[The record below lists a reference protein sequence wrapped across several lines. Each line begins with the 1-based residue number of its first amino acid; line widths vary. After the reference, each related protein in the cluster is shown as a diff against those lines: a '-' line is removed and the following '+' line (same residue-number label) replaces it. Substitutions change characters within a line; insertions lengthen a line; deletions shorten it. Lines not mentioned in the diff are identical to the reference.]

1 MNNTHFHELR
11 KREDEEKKRKAAELE
26 KAKWTGEQEALLA
39 EWAEKAACY
48 RWLHSRAEKYYRFRN
63 YLFTIPVIV
72 LSTLTGTANFAMDSF
87 VPDDRKKMAMG
98 IVGGV
103 NIFAGI
109 LSTLQN
115 FLRYAELME
124 SHRAISVSWSKFA
137 RNITVELALDEK
149 RRKSANDFLK
159 LCRAEFDRLIE
170 QAPLIEDDILKLFK
184 TRFKD
189 VDIIKPE
196 ICNGLHKC
204 KIYKPSQDEKVANIV
219 ANAGDR
225 FHDLK
230 TKSLKRLQ
238 IKQTNNLSNHSNNVN
253 KNDEN
258 VILIDSDKHN
268 FTNKNKVSDTNK
280 NKVSDPNI
288 NKVSDPFNKSK
299 PVINSDQLKDH
310 SPIKKHVKEPEVEE
324 NVEENNNN
332 NNDAVSDDDEN
343 TITSEDKKNIN
354 LLIDDIEIDNDEDG
368 DDEDGD
374 DEDSNN
380 DDVVINIDNTD

>member
-1 MNNTHFHELR
+1 MQHSHFHEL
-11 KREDEEKKRKAAELE
+11 KKKQEEEEKRKKEE
-26 KAKWTGEQEALLA
+26 KEKSKWTHEQEELLA

-87 VPDDRKKMAMG
+87 VPEDNKKMAMG

-170 QAPLIEDDILKLFK
+170 QAPLVEDDIIALFK
-184 TRFKD
+184 KKFDD

-196 ICNGLHKC
+196 VCNGLHKC
-204 KIYKPSQDEKVANIV
+204 KIYKPSQEEKVANIV
-219 ANAGDR
+219 ANAGDKLNN
-225 FHDLK
+225 LK
-230 TKSLKRLQ
+230 TKSMRRLEIKRTHNLSDVSNEVKQ
-238 IKQTNNLSNHSNNVN
+238 NEKVVLTSNTAKLPKSTFKCSPKSRNSLDEVIIDIAENKNNISLIKQDNIDSNNTG
-253 KNDEN
+253 
-258 VILIDSDKHN
+258 I
-268 FTNKNKVSDTNK
+268 
-280 NKVSDPNI
+280 
-288 NKVSDPFNKSK
+288 
-299 PVINSDQLKDH
+299 
-310 SPIKKHVKEPEVEE
+310 VEE
-324 NVEENNNN
+324 EKEQLNKDNNNN
-332 NNDAVSDDDEN
+332 NNKDDRSD
-343 TITSEDKKNIN
+343 TASITSDKSMDEF
-354 LLIDDIEIDNDEDG
+354 LDEIVDNKK
-368 DDEDGD
+368 
-374 DEDSNN
+374 
-380 DDVVINIDNTD
+380 